1 MWSKLILFHDFHT
14 FHVFQNQVFKFLG
27 IFGFFFLKLWVWVFN
42 IVDYIVMHCIL
53 STFKLILMHFI
64 QVVCLI
70 MLSTVVWI
78 GFYSRCNFFYT
89 THVHAFPCIVLLLSL
104 TLLSMCISLST
115 LVYLTMAP
123 KAQKSVPSKNPI
135 SRFAYTSSSIPPQL
149 QFCDSNSHKE
159 FEEKFSGW
167 AIHSDCQVILSNF
180 SDTMVSRSFISRGWE
195 FLCER
200 PVTYPSMFIKE
211 FYFNI

>member
-1 MWSKLILFHDFHT
+1 
-14 FHVFQNQVFKFLG
+14 
-27 IFGFFFLKLWVWVFN
+27 
-42 IVDYIVMHCIL
+42 
-53 STFKLILMHFI
+53 MHFI

-70 MLSTVVWI
+70 MLSAIVWI
-78 GFYSRCNFFYT
+78 GFYPRCNFFYT

-167 AIHSDCQVILSNF
+167 AIHSDRQVILSDF
-180 SDTMVSRSFISRGWE
+180 SDTMVSISFISRGWE

-211 FYFNI
+211 FLLQYIKCRYFCTQVLYTILWYMYSCYIGAYLQCTPSSQSRQS